1 VSAPVRVAMLSSAHP
16 PMDVRI
22 FLKEARTLAAAGY
35 EVTYVV
41 PHDRD
46 EQVDGVRLRAFPR
59 PRHRLLRMFASPPR
73 MLREALRE
81 RADVYHFHDP
91 ELIPVGLAL
100 KVLGKRVVYDAH
112 EDVAKS
118 ILGKSYLARWVR
130 RPLAAAVNLL
140 EKGASRAF
148 DLVVVAA
155 GGIQTSFQG
164 YAHTLLIRN
173 YPIQELQAPGE
184 PAVRDDGRLVVAY
197 AGGLTAQRGAVEMV
211 QAIAQVPARYEP
223 RLVICGRYWPAELE
237 QRVRSMPGF
246 ERVDYQGWL
255 QPDRVT
261 AALRQA
267 DAGLVCFLPEPNH
280 VEAGPNKLFEYMAAG
295 LPVIASA
302 FPAWREIVEEGDCG
316 LCVDPAEPA
325 AIAEAIVWLA
335 EHPQRRAEMGRNGQR
350 LVRERYNWEAEARRL
365 IEAYASISLRNRA

>member
-1 VSAPVRVAMLSSAHP
+1 
-16 PMDVRI
+16 
-22 FLKEARTLAAAGY
+22 
-35 EVTYVV
+35 
-41 PHDRD
+41 
-46 EQVDGVRLRAFPR
+46 
-59 PRHRLLRMFASPPR
+59 
-73 MLREALRE
+73 
-81 RADVYHFHDP
+81 
-91 ELIPVGLAL
+91 
-100 KVLGKRVVYDAH
+100 
-112 EDVAKS
+112 
-118 ILGKSYLARWVR
+118 
-130 RPLAAAVNLL
+130 
-140 EKGASRAF
+140 
-148 DLVVVAA
+148 
-155 GGIQTSFQG
+155 
-164 YAHTLLIRN
+164 
-173 YPIQELQAPGE
+173 
-184 PAVRDDGRLVVAY
+184 
-197 AGGLTAQRGAVEMV
+197 
-211 QAIAQVPARYEP
+211 
-223 RLVICGRYWPAELE
+223 VICGRYWPAELE